1 MGKSKLTPLRKS
13 AKNGKMR
20 SSPEA
25 RRLIRSYVKH
35 YVTQHQAAKALHMT
49 QAQMMGILNGRLR
62 DTPAMKIALDRAD
75 ARAKRAWLKV
85 NGDACH
91 VIDAPATL
99 RAAARSLAQAQTMID
114 MLVKVSE
121 G

>member
-1 MGKSKLTPLRKS
+1 MPKLTPPSKS

-25 RRLIRSYVKH
+25 RRLIRAYVKH
-35 YVTQHQAAKALHMT
+35 YGSQHQAAKKLGMT
-49 QAQMMGILNGRLR
+49 QAQLNGLLTGRLR
-62 DTPAMKIALDRAD
+62 DTPAMRVAIDRAD

-85 NGDACH
+85 NGDNCH

-99 RAAARSLAQAQTMID
+99 RAAARALQQAQVMID
-114 MLVKVSE
+114 MLLKVSE
-121 G
+121 T

>member
-1 MGKSKLTPLRKS
+1 MPKLTPPSKS

-25 RRLIRSYVKH
+25 RRLIRAYVK
-35 YVTQHQAAKALHMT
+35 YYGSQHQAAKKLGMT
-49 QAQMMGILNGRLR
+49 QAQLNGILTGRLR
-62 DTPAMKIALDRAD
+62 DTPAMKIAIDRAD
-75 ARAKRAWLKV
+75 TRARRAWLKV

-99 RAAARSLAQAQTMID
+99 RAALRTLQQTQTMIEIV
-114 MLVKVSE
+114 VKTSE
-121 G
+121 A

>member
-1 MGKSKLTPLRKS
+1 MSKLTPLRKS
-13 AKNGKMR
+13 TKLK
-20 SSPEA
+20 SSPAA
-25 RRLIRSYVKH
+25 RRLIRARVKK
-35 YVTQHQAAKALHMT
+35 YGSQHKAAQRLNMT
-49 QAQMMGILNGRLR
+49 QAQLNGMLTGRLR

-99 RAAARSLAQAQTMID
+99 RAASRALAQAQTMID
-114 MLVKVSE
+114 ALIKTSD